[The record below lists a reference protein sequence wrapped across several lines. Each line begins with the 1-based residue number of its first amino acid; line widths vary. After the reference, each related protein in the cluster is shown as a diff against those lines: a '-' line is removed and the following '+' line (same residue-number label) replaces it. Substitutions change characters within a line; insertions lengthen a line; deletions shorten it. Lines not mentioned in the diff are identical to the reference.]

1 MGAAKKV
8 SRAVV
13 LRIALLGVL
22 TAGLAGC
29 TVLPKGSLDPAS
41 LILGLPRAEN
51 GPAQSPSEAPAPAGA
66 PGVP

>member
-1 MGAAKKV
+1 MGTARKCTREVFLRVALV
-8 SRAVV
+8 GVV
-13 LRIALLGVL
+13 

-29 TVLPKGSLDPAS
+29 TALPKGSLDPAS